1 LVDTRKVTRRCSSI
15 GRDRQHSGY
24 FASADD
30 IHSTVLQEEF
40 HRHGVLLEVKQSQRG
55 RAVPNCR
62 VMAAIT
68 YPTKSSSSDT
78 EASDARHPRRASFA
92 FANSAACCRPFIS
105 RSRSMDTIV
114 WFVNRHL
121 TLSTAYS
128 HLFAGDYLHDMGKQD
143 VGFVAVWLNYR
154 L

>member
-1 LVDTRKVTRRCSSI
+1 MARC
-15 GRDRQHSGY
+15 GPLGD

-55 RAVPNCR
+55 RVGTQLPCNGSHHLPNEVIQLVRSSPAR
-62 VMAAIT
+62 VQWT
-68 YPTKSSSSDT
+68 Q
-78 EASDARHPRRASFA
+78 
-92 FANSAACCRPFIS
+92 
-105 RSRSMDTIV
+105 IV

-128 HLFAGDYLHDMGKQD
+128 HLFAEYYLHDMGKQD

-154 L
+154 F